1 MLNWLCINL
10 SLHYT
15 PILKQPTGAGR
26 CWLPFPFQSECHV
39 RAEALETRSACTL
52 CDVIYILPICMHVLG
67 IVLLSFHDTRN
78 LLCMRYAMLEM
89 FFLSLEIDTYLQ
101 EVPLD
106 DEQYEI
112 I

>member
-1 MLNWLCINL
+1 MGK
-10 SLHYT
+10 S
-15 PILKQPTGAGR
+15 
-26 CWLPFPFQSECHV
+26 
-39 RAEALETRSACTL
+39 CTL